1 MFIRL
6 LSGQAKHKWQL
17 AFLVFLTLASLVTL
31 FVYVR
36 NTTRF
41 STRSMQLVMK
51 NMGHNL
57 LILPEEAD
65 PLAVYQSSGEQTLFS
80 DTATHTLA
88 QAGHLPTRY
97 FVSVLQKTVEED
109 GHRFL
114 LTGIEPVRRADETSE
129 KGNMIRPLQP
139 GQVRMGASA
148 AAKAA
153 VEVGDAFRILG
164 MEFVVVELLPE
175 KGTETDFRVYI
186 PLKDCQE
193 LLGQPGQINSVLSF
207 MCLHGGSMKAA
218 EEYLHEEL
226 PKVLPGFRVLVKQDM
241 AQARFLARLTTSKSL
256 YYVLALVLTITILVI
271 VIAGLHEVSDRR
283 HETGILVAMG
293 TSYSYIIALYLAK
306 AVSLALIASVAGF
319 LLGSQL
325 AVWFTTPFLVTK
337 TQVVGILWEQLPST
351 IALAVVVV
359 LLSEIIP
366 MFQLLRTD
374 PNQTLREG

>member
-1 MFIRL
+1 VFIRL

-41 STRSMQLVMK
+41 SNRSIQLVMK

-57 LILPEEAD
+57 LILPEQAD
-65 PLAVYQSSGEQTLFS
+65 PLASYQATDEQTLFP

-88 QAGHLPTRY
+88 QAGQLPTRY

-109 GHRFL
+109 GRRFL

-129 KGNMIRPLQP
+129 KGNMIGPLQP
-139 GQVRMGASA
+139 GQVRLGASIAQA
-148 AAKAA
+148 AGL
-153 VEVGDAFRILG
+153 ESGGAFQIQG
-164 MEFVVVELLPE
+164 KEFVVAEILPD
-175 KGTETDFRVYI
+175 KGTEADYRVFM
-186 PLKDCQE
+186 PLDDCQE
-193 LLGQPGQINSVLSF
+193 LLGIPGQINGILSF
-207 MCLHGGSMKAA
+207 LCLHSGSMKVA
-218 EEYLHEEL
+218 ERDLRDEL
-226 PKVLPGFRVLVKQDM
+226 PKVLPGFQVLLKQDM

-293 TSYSYIIALYLAK
+293 TSYSYIIALYLSK

-337 TQVVGILWEQLPST
+337 TLVVGVLWEQLPST

-366 MFQLLRTD
+366 VIQLLRTD